1 MTAGTS
7 GVLVDDHVLEILRKA
22 KVEQFSNRF
31 IFQLQVRRFDHFAQ
45 VRDKDMI
52 SIGLQPAQVKDLR
65 DQIQK
70 MSRELWNRSD
80 PKQVYIASD
89 ATSNS
94 QVSTDDRAVI
104 PNSQVKLFE
113 KLGEGSFAVVK
124 RGIWMQNETK
134 KIDVAV
140 KILRDASPTVM
151 EDLKIEAGHLLK
163 LQHPALIRLYG
174 YCQQPAMMV
183 FELCEGGSLLDRLRT
198 DDKPIVLVTQ
208 LLDYSV
214 QIAKA
219 FQFLESKH
227 RVHRDL
233 AARNILLSKDEQ
245 VVKICDFGL
254 MRSLADNQQMYTMSP
269 EKKVPFAWCAPESL
283 KHRKFSH
290 ASDVWSYGVLLWELF
305 TYGEEPWTG
314 SRAIEVMK
322 LIESG
327 ERLEKPKYCS
337 TKIYQ
342 IMQNCWKHSPDQ
354 RCKFNTIREDLKA
367 ASFLNCIVREPFSTT
382 QPGYLKLAIRDEVI
396 IIENES
402 NSDYYGQSRKTHNF
416 GIFPS
421 TNVFV
426 QSNTAA
432 TSVPITPQKIPAIT
446 PVKITPAPPQQKP
459 KMAPT
464 TTTNSKAT
472 PTAGSSR
479 ISMPVAGSF
488 IHTGHGDPLG
498 NSWGNPSTIDAVY
511 LKNPVKGVPLS
522 RSNGVQIIASKSD
535 INNIS
540 SSHPSTSLSLQLD
553 DDFERA
559 FNDSFSP
566 SAIEYPRDIG
576 HTSDISIRGDYG
588 INLTNASTS
597 ANVFEKHIPQP
608 ALIPTKADT
617 VRLPPPVETI
627 QIIKPKTD
635 INFNQPRHASS
646 SASRLDAMVPTPAPT
661 IIKNQSNGHLPQ
673 NLANELKVRIESDAA
688 RPRPV
693 SVIGSA
699 NVPSFQQPTRPVSVF
714 HAPSNVPLQPTQIPC
729 LVPTPINNT
738 VNMQKTLNQELKVNL
753 TRRATEI
760 TTSKPTRSQSTS
772 AQPVIPQPTIP
783 QQQIQPAPKAVISQP
798 EIKQQQIQPTPKP
811 VMAPPNFDAPV
822 APKSDKVVIRKSS
835 ENPALSQDERRSKI
849 ISQVSDWLPAPSP
862 LLLGANTTPP
872 TIVAPTKPT
881 HITTLTPAPAVAPT
895 PVPAPVVKKISEPVL
910 SNTVLQP
917 TVLPSARTKSTVDPP
932 TVQQEKRAPVQAPPQ
947 VPLFNITNSSTP
959 HVYPSVYPNYSN
971 GYGINNGYAFSNY
984 NSYYNPYGNP
994 SMMRPITMGPTI
1006 LPSLP
1011 SSENQASTSNMITQP
1026 LGESDIAEL
1035 LGRPRST
1042 SVAAVATPK
1051 PLSDLSQ
1058 KMEVLYK
1065 EANFTHRGNCDAM
1078 VARCNGDVELALKR
1092 LKQAQLVEI
1101 GVAENV
1107 EKARTALEARN
1118 YDLAAA
1124 ANLLLG

>member
-479 ISMPVAGSF
+479 ISMPVAG
-488 IHTGHGDPLG
+488 
-498 NSWGNPSTIDAVY
+498 
-511 LKNPVKGVPLS
+511 
-522 RSNGVQIIASKSD
+522 
-535 INNIS
+535 
-540 SSHPSTSLSLQLD
+540 
-553 DDFERA
+553 
-559 FNDSFSP
+559 
-566 SAIEYPRDIG
+566 

-932 TVQQEKRAPVQAPPQ
+932 TVQQEKAIQAPPQ